1 MAPLEELSTQWVQ
14 HNLGVFLSFQEGSVQ
29 MAQVALSLL
38 QGAPESSVA
47 GIVQWPVH
55 RGASQVSLSGAQMTF
70 PITSSQLKLG
80 H

>member
-38 QGAPESSVA
+38 QGGS
-47 GIVQWPVH
+47 
-55 RGASQVSLSGAQMTF
+55 
-70 PITSSQLKLG
+70 
-80 H
+80 